1 MYTYTF
7 NKYIFVIFIDFIFAR
22 IKEMTFSWG
31 VLMSDKH
38 DDDKRYKKNTTQKK
52 SCIGRENAGIEMTYF
67 MFEK

>member
-1 MYTYTF
+1 ME
-7 NKYIFVIFIDFIFAR
+7 NKNIR
-22 IKEMTFSWG
+22 IKTKKQKC
-31 VLMSDKH
+31 DKH

>member
-1 MYTYTF
+1 MRMKT
-7 NKYIFVIFIDFIFAR
+7 KKDILLR
-22 IKEMTFSWG
+22 